1 MAKLRIQSSK
11 WLVRHRGK
19 MRIQSSKWLVR
30 HRGKIE
36 NTKF

>member
-11 WLVRHRGK
+11 WLVRH
-19 MRIQSSKWLVR
+19 
-30 HRGKIE
+30 HGKIE